1 MLFLKEL
8 KKVVASITFI
18 VFIVATVAFLAS
30 QNVMNFSDMKLTPPQ
45 QGMDYGIQRKEV
57 PELIMP
63 AAFESLYNEF
73 MENNYVAYPIGFYK
87 NVKLNDK
94 EQEQMA
100 EIISALSGVSVN
112 DLLSSTGHKVT
123 QNKIEITLDGVQNYT
138 EQEDGSVIVD
148 GNNNNASKS
157 KDNIKVA
164 LRDSISYEA
173 FKEYMQQADDLIG
186 GGSRYCEDYLLDFS
200 HVPVTFEE
208 AQKQYNLVENTDHF
222 TGAFARLF
230 CDYCGFII
238 SILPV
243 FIAVV
248 LCLKDNRARM
258 SDLIYARKISSFNLV
273 VTRYFAILAAVML
286 PAIILAY
293 ISNISMW
300 GLYDGLTLDYFAPLK
315 YAVGW
320 LMPSA
325 MISIS
330 VGMLFTELTRTPIAI
345 AIQEIWW
352 FVDDMNTSVRRL
364 DGNQSLFQLI
374 PRHNSYGNTQIF
386 IDNFNTL
393 VANRLLY
400 AGAALILVLITVIIY
415 EQKRRG
421 KINDFGKVTKLITNL
436 ANRKDKSAA

>member
-18 VFIVATVAFLAS
+18 VFIVATIAFLAS
-30 QNVMNFSDMKLTPPQ
+30 QDVMNFSDMQLTPPQ
-45 QGMDYGIQRKEV
+45 QGMDYGTQKKEV

-63 AAFESLYNEF
+63 AAFASLYNEF
-73 MENNYVAYPIGFYK
+73 MENNYMAYPIGFYK

-94 EQEQMA
+94 EQERMA
-100 EIISALSGVSVN
+100 EIISALSGISVN
-112 DLLSSTGHKVT
+112 DLLSSTGRTVT
-123 QNKIEITLDGVQNYT
+123 QDKIEITLDGVQNYT

-148 GNNNNASKS
+148 ENNNNASERT
-157 KDNIKVA
+157 DNIKVA
-164 LRDSISYEA
+164 LRDGISYEA

-200 HVPVTFEE
+200 YVPVTFEE
-208 AQKQYNLVENTDHF
+208 AQEQYNLAANTDHF
-222 TGAFARLF
+222 TGVFARLF
-230 CDYCGFII
+230 CDYCGFTM

-243 FIAVV
+243 FIAVAM
-248 LCLKDNRARM
+248 CIKDRRARM
-258 SDLIYARKISSFNLV
+258 DCLIYPRKISSFGLV
-273 VTRYFAILAAVML
+273 FARYFAILAAVIL
-286 PAIILAY
+286 PTIFLAY

-300 GLYDGLTLDYFAPLK
+300 GLYDGLALDYLAPLK
-315 YAVGW
+315 YVAGW

-325 MISIS
+325 MIAIA
-330 VGMLFTELTRTPIAI
+330 VGMLFTELTGTPIAI
-345 AIQEIWW
+345 AIQGIWW
-352 FVDDMNTSVRRL
+352 FVDINASVARL
-364 DGNQSLFQLI
+364 DGYQSLFQLI

-393 VANRLLY
+393 VTNRVLY
-400 AGAALILVLITVIIY
+400 AGAALILVFITVIIY

-421 KINDFGKVTKLITNL
+421 KINGFGKIAKLITNM